1 MTAKKYSLKF
11 WIIFW
16 FTSAIFLISWYFFFQ
31 LRNQK
36 YETLKTAVNL
46 FSWGEQGG
54 KEFGAL
60 SKFAKYLIRKDD
72 QEKTFFVLFQN
83 NMELRPGGGYIGSFG
98 ILKIKNG
105 SITKLET
112 HDLSNFDARIPDG
125 FIPPYPI
132 KETLKVSSW
141 KLRDSNFSPDFWVNA
156 QKAEEFYKIGKGE
169 ENFDGIMA
177 INANVLTSLLQVT
190 GPIEVPG
197 FPGTYKS
204 ENAVVDLEY
213 QVEKGFYKQDIEI
226 SERKSVL
233 GFLGKEIVKRIF
245 SLSLTEKAK
254 LAGIILEDL
263 KNKDIQ
269 LYFKDPEMQK
279 EAVSAGWAGLVDQ
292 QWQSDYLMVV
302 DANMGALKSDRVI
315 QRSIDYTAD
324 FSKPIPHAV
333 LKITYTHTA
342 KEKDWMTKDYLTF
355 LRVYT
360 PVGSWLTSQANADKP
375 VYSQELNKQVF
386 GFLLGLPLGQTK
398 TVELTY
404 EISDKINPDNY
415 QLKIQKQSGVGE
427 IPTKVT
433 IIGKDGKIQEY
444 AFSLIAEKIV
454 GK

>member
-1 MTAKKYSLKF
+1 MTSKKYSLKF

-16 FTSAIFLISWYFFFQ
+16 SVSTILLIGWYFFCQ

-36 YETLKTAVNL
+36 YETLETMTNL
-46 FSWGEQGG
+46 LPWGEQGG

-60 SKFAKYLIRKDD
+60 SKFASYLTKKDD
-72 QEKTFFVLFQN
+72 QEKTFFILFQN

-125 FIPPYPI
+125 ITPPYPI
-132 KETLKVSSW
+132 KETLKVSNW
-141 KLRDSNFSPDFWVNA
+141 KLRDSNFSPDFLINA
-156 QKAEEFYKIGKGE
+156 KKAEEFYKIGKGG
-169 ENFDGIMA
+169 ENFDGIIG
-177 INANVLTSLLQVT
+177 INTNVLTSFLKVT

-197 FPGTYKS
+197 FPGTYGND
-204 ENAVVDLEY
+204 NAIVDLEY
-213 QVEKGFYKQDIEI
+213 QVEKGFYKQDIKI
-226 SERKSVL
+226 GERKAILSLL
-233 GFLGKEIVKRIF
+233 GQEIVKRISSF
-245 SLSLTEKAK
+245 GLTDKAK

-269 LYFKDPEMQK
+269 LYFKDAEMQK
-279 EAVSAGWAGLVDQ
+279 QAVLAGWAGLVDQ
-292 QWQSDYLMVV
+292 EWTNDYLMVV
-302 DANMGALKSDRVI
+302 DANMGAFKSDRVI
-315 QRSIDYTAD
+315 QRSIDYTVD
-324 FSKPIPHAV
+324 FSKAKPEAI

-360 PVGSWLTSQANADKP
+360 PEGSWLISQLNADKP
-375 VYSQELNKQVF
+375 VYGKELGKQYF
-386 GFLLGLPLGQTK
+386 GFLMGLPLGKTK
-398 TVELTY
+398 TVELKY
-404 EISDKINPDNY
+404 EISDKINSNDY
-415 QLKIQKQSGVGE
+415 QLKIQKQSGLGE

-433 IIGKDGKIQEY
+433 VIGKDGKSKEY
-444 AFSLIAEKIV
+444 AFSLVAEKIV